1 MIDTSTYL
9 KLEIIDYNKQ
19 LLITKL
25 ELLIVKALL
34 DVNNNILMIDINNF
48 PANVDDYYV
57 ETLIL
62 YSENPKKK
70 ISYRIRIVKN
80 QINYSYI
87 KLNEINNKS
96 FEIMYFNKNINNL
109 PSKLNVKIN
118 DIEYNLCESCKS
130 DIPFIRK
137 FSLINC
143 NSNFVINN
151 NQEICTNI
159 ESKGSY
165 EVDIIFQ
172 NNNNNY
178 NMKIKEIV
186 KEEYPK
192 LKLSN
197 YVELETFAN
206 KIKDNL
212 NNNLTKAQFSKFLT
226 LLVKKKNKI
235 NIPNYIYFITNKVY
249 PIGNLEY
256 NLLIN
261 YIIYLI
267 AENAVTHTESLIIFK
282 TFFNSVNLLENK
294 MQSNIINQRDIL
306 SFCNWF
312 KDNYTFM
319 NQYKRC
325 LDEKIDN
332 YEEIYNKGST
342 DWIDFELLFIKE
354 CNNESSYSKAFNLLE
369 KVINNLTPKSS
380 LLEILYF
387 IDSGTAYSTN
397 MKQEGKSFNL
407 SMTSKDNII
416 EHLNKVV
423 PNIILRKKKN
433 NEFTSKNCYDAEYKF
448 FPGIIIIYEEA
459 LFQDKLK
466 EIKKILTDGAD
477 NDNKYVM
484 PIFLILLHGICS
496 HLKLATRS
504 LKIQSPNIFNNPHNN
519 YMELKM
525 NNAEIGRILDFYISK
540 DINQIKFLKFSF
552 TSKSQLMDEK
562 LWVDENFEKLNKML
576 EELMKNAILDYL
588 KYEMSYFPS
597 DNEDNEDEDNF
608 DNENHDR
615 EDDKPNLKLKKNSKK
630 KKSWNIPEKIL
641 ICG

>member
-25 ELLIVKALL
+25 KLLIEKVVL
-34 DVNNNILMIDINNF
+34 DINSNILMIDINNF

-137 FSLINC
+137 FSLINI

-165 EVDIIFQ
+165 EVDFIFQ

-226 LLVKKKNKI
+226 LLVKKK
-235 NIPNYIYFITNKVY
+235 
-249 PIGNLEY
+249 
-256 NLLIN
+256 
-261 YIIYLI
+261 
-267 AENAVTHTESLIIFK
+267 
-282 TFFNSVNLLENK
+282 
-294 MQSNIINQRDIL
+294 
-306 SFCNWF
+306 
-312 KDNYTFM
+312 
-319 NQYKRC
+319 
-325 LDEKIDN
+325 
-332 YEEIYNKGST
+332 
-342 DWIDFELLFIKE
+342 IK
-354 CNNESSYSKAFNLLE
+354 
-369 KVINNLTPKSS
+369 
-380 LLEILYF
+380 
-387 IDSGTAYSTN
+387 
-397 MKQEGKSFNL
+397 
-407 SMTSKDNII
+407 
-416 EHLNKVV
+416 
-423 PNIILRKKKN
+423 
-433 NEFTSKNCYDAEYKF
+433 
-448 FPGIIIIYEEA
+448 
-459 LFQDKLK
+459 
-466 EIKKILTDGAD
+466 
-477 NDNKYVM
+477 
-484 PIFLILLHGICS
+484 
-496 HLKLATRS
+496 
-504 LKIQSPNIFNNPHNN
+504 
-519 YMELKM
+519 
-525 NNAEIGRILDFYISK
+525 
-540 DINQIKFLKFSF
+540 
-552 TSKSQLMDEK
+552 
-562 LWVDENFEKLNKML
+562 
-576 EELMKNAILDYL
+576 
-588 KYEMSYFPS
+588 
-597 DNEDNEDEDNF
+597 
-608 DNENHDR
+608 
-615 EDDKPNLKLKKNSKK
+615 
-630 KKSWNIPEKIL
+630 
-641 ICG
+641 